1 MAIEIIFNGAFVG
14 LGKCLKFPLRL
25 LSIVFTA
32 ARIPMAWLFTQ
43 WMGVN
48 GIWLS
53 ISVSMVLKGIL
64 AAYVYYKKG
73 KEGIMDVAAI

>member
-1 MAIEIIFNGAFVG
+1 MG
-14 LGKCLKFPLRL
+14 LGMPKIPATI
-25 LSIVFTA
+25 SIVFTA

>member
-1 MAIEIIFNGAFVG
+1 MCI
-14 LGKCLKFPLRL
+14 RD
-25 LSIVFTA
+25 
-32 ARIPMAWLFTQ
+32 R